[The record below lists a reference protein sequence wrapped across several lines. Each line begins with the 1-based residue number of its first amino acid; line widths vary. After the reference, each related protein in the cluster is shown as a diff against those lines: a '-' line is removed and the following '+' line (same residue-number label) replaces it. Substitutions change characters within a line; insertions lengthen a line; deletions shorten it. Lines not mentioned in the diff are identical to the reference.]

1 MQEKLLNKPIVVGVV
16 VAALGTVIGGSF
28 LNFFFR
34 QTDPGDAA
42 QDVVSGIR
50 ESTADLKGELCSMKR
65 SLERCEESI
74 WVIQRQLTKEVPE
87 RRPSDIQDEREVNTY
102 WALRNY
108 KAGDFEKAYSS
119 ALQAD
124 LENRDVQFI
133 LGSMSFFGLGVAKS
147 DKEAFRMWQNA
158 AQQGQPDAQYDL
170 GIMYAQGESVERDA
184 SRAMYWLKVASSNGN
199 ARASFVIGNVFECG
213 RLGHRDYAL
222 AVDWYTRSFE
232 QGFAHAGYHLAQ
244 LYGCLKSPVRNV
256 AKSAEWYE
264 KASEA
269 GDMSAMLQWG
279 CLQLGSDP
287 QRGIA
292 ILERAF
298 NAGSIDAGSTLYSLY
313 RCGIGVAAD
322 QRKAERWLKLI
333 AERSPETARS
343 LKEALEEDADCDFD
357 GEDEQK

>member
-1 MQEKLLNKPIVVGVV
+1 MQGKLLNKPSVVAVV
-16 VAALGTVIGGSF
+16 VAALGAVLSGVI
-28 LNFFFR
+28 LNLIFR
-34 QTDPGDAA
+34 QTDPGVAA
-42 QDVVSGIR
+42 QVVVSGIK
-50 ESTADLKGELCSMKR
+50 ESTTNLKGELCSLKR
-65 SLERCEESI
+65 SLERCEEGVL
-74 WVIQRQLTKEVPE
+74 VIQQQLTKDVPE
-87 RRPSDIQDEREVNTY
+87 RNPSDILDRQEANTY
-102 WALRNY
+102 LALRKY

-147 DKEAFRMWQNA
+147 EKEAFRMWQNA

-170 GIMYAQGESVERDA
+170 GIMYAQGESVERDT

-213 RLGHRDYAL
+213 RLGYRDYAL
-222 AVDWYTRSFE
+222 AADWYTRAFD

-244 LYGCLKSPVRNV
+244 LYGCLKSPVRNE

-269 GDMSAMLQWG
+269 GDTSAMLQWG

-292 ILERAF
+292 ILEKAF

-313 RCGIGVAAD
+313 RCGMGVAAD

-333 AERSPETARS
+333 AERSPETART
-343 LKEALEEDADCDFD
+343 LKDALDEDVDCDSD
-357 GEDEQK
+357 DEDELE